1 MSLSRFQYLALVVSL
16 LFVIAMLPACT
27 PKYHPT
33 DEPADGAPT
42 PSSAPPTEELGSGDG
57 EQVEE
62 IAEPW
67 GAEPAIEEEGLQ
79 VTAVQARATEF
90 NEQQVLGDIFF
101 PFDRKDLTEESRGR
115 LTAHGR
121 WLRAHPEFG
130 LFIEGH
136 CDERDTDEYNLALG
150 DRRANAARDY
160 LILLGVEAARLQTI
174 SYGEE
179 RPVDPGH
186 NEAAW
191 SKNRRGHF
199 VVQVLEGM
207 GNTHLGG

>member
-1 MSLSRFQYLALVVSL
+1 MIPPRIHRLVIVVSL
-16 LFVIAMLPACT
+16 LLAVAMLPACA
-27 PKYHPT
+27 PHYEGV
-33 DEPADGAPT
+33 DEPADSAPT
-42 PSSAPPTEELGSGDG
+42 TSSQDPWGSDSDAD
-57 EQVEE
+57 QVEE
-62 IAEPW
+62 IPEPW
-67 GAEPAIEEEGLQ
+67 GEQPAIEEEEMPVTVLQ
-79 VTAVQARATEF
+79 TRAAEF
-90 NEQQVLGDIFF
+90 NELQVLGDIFF
-101 PFDRKDLTEESRGR
+101 PFDRNDLTEESRGR
-115 LTAHGR
+115 LAAHGR
-121 WLRAHPEFG
+121 WLRAHKEFG

-160 LILLGVEAARLQTI
+160 LILLGIDAQRLQTI

-186 NEAAW
+186 SESAW

-207 GNTHLGG
+207 GSAHLGG

>member
-1 MSLSRFQYLALVVSL
+1 MIPPRIQRLVVIVSL
-16 LFVIAMLPACT
+16 LLAVAMLPACA
-27 PKYHPT
+27 PRYQGM
-33 DEPADGAPT
+33 DEPADSAST
-42 PSSAPPTEELGSGDG
+42 ASSHDPFGGSGSGDAD
-57 EQVEE
+57 QVEE
-62 IAEPW
+62 IPEPW
-67 GAEPAIEEEGLQ
+67 GEQPAIEEEDMP
-79 VTAVQARATEF
+79 VTVLQARAAEF
-90 NEQQVLGDIFF
+90 NELQVLGDIFF
-101 PFDRKDLTEESRGR
+101 PFDRNDLTEESRGR
-115 LTAHGR
+115 LAAHGR

-160 LILLGVEAARLQTI
+160 LILLGIAPQRLQTI

-186 NEAAW
+186 SESAW

-207 GNTHLGG
+207 ANANLGG